1 MTPLIRLTFTE
12 NYDNGMMSTSYKK
25 EVFTLN
31 IVIMGAGALGCYF
44 GGRLQQTGQDVQ
56 FLVRKS
62 RAKQLKEN
70 GISITSPHGNYQFN
84 ELHIS
89 ENVHDIEKADL
100 VILAVKG
107 QHLQG
112 TLADLKVLVNK
123 GAKVLPL
130 LNGLEHISIL
140 QAALGEEAVMG
151 GSAFII
157 ATLDEK
163 GHVIHSHHNHDL
175 VYGALHPSQAKV
187 CEEFEQAAKSAIM
200 TVNKTDNIL
209 IRMWLKYMFITAF
222 SGVTTASN
230 LPIGTIRSF
239 PETNGLLEN
248 SLIEM
253 MELANAYDIGL
264 TRQNVAQGMEN
275 MAVLPEESTS
285 SMHQDRRKGL
295 TLEVEHL
302 QGGALRLADKV
313 GLKLPVIGALYAL
326 IKPFEN

>member
-1 MTPLIRLTFTE
+1 MCA
-12 NYDNGMMSTSYKK
+12 
-25 EVFTLN
+25 LN
-31 IVIMGAGALGCYF
+31 IVIIGAGALGSYF
-44 GGRLQQTGQDVQ
+44 GGRLQQAGQDVQ
-56 FLVRKS
+56 YLVRKN

-84 ELHIS
+84 DLHIT
-89 ENVHDIEKADL
+89 ENVNDIEKVDL

-112 TLADLKVLVNK
+112 TLTDLKVLVEK

-130 LNGLEHISIL
+130 LNGLEHVSIL
-140 QAALGEEAVMG
+140 QDELGEEAVLG

-163 GHVIHSHHNHDL
+163 GHVIHSNENHDL
-175 VYGALHPSQAKV
+175 IYGPLHPSQKKI
-187 CEEFEQAAKSAIM
+187 CDEFEQAAGSAIM
-200 TVNKTDNIL
+200 KASRTENIL
-209 IRMWLKYMFITAF
+209 IRMWIKYMFITAF

-230 LPIGTIRSF
+230 LPIGTIRRF
-239 PETNGLLEN
+239 PETNGLLEKV
-248 SLIEM
+248 LVEM
-253 MELANAYDIGL
+253 KELANAYDVGITVENIAQALENLAGL
-264 TRQNVAQGMEN
+264 
-275 MAVLPEESTS
+275 PDESTS

-302 QGGALRLADKV
+302 QGGALRLADKA
-313 GLKLPVIGALYAL
+313 GLKLPVIGTLYAI

>member
-1 MTPLIRLTFTE
+1 MC
-12 NYDNGMMSTSYKK
+12 
-25 EVFTLN
+25 TLN
-31 IVIMGAGALGCYF
+31 IVIIGAGALGSYF
-44 GGRLQQTGQDVQ
+44 GGRLQQAGQHVQ
-56 FLVRKS
+56 YLVRKN

-84 ELHIS
+84 DLHIT
-89 ENVHDIEKADL
+89 ENVSDIEKVDL

-112 TLADLKVLVNK
+112 TLTDLKVLVEK

-130 LNGLEHISIL
+130 LNGLEHVSIL
-140 QAALGEEAVMG
+140 QDELGDEAVLG

-157 ATLDEK
+157 ATLDDK
-163 GHVIHSHHNHDL
+163 GHVIHSNDNHDL
-175 VYGALHPSQAKV
+175 IYGPLHPSQKKI
-187 CEEFEQAAKSAIM
+187 CDEFEQAAGSAIM
-200 TVNKTDNIL
+200 KTGRTENIL
-209 IRMWLKYMFITAF
+209 IRMWIKYMFITAF

-230 LPIGTIRSF
+230 LPIGTIRRF
-239 PETNGLLEN
+239 PETNGLLEKV
-248 SLIEM
+248 LVEM
-253 MELANAYDIGL
+253 KELANAYDVGI
-264 TRQNVAQGMEN
+264 TVENIAQALEN
-275 MAVLPEESTS
+275 MAGLPDESTS

-313 GLKLPVIGALYAL
+313 GLRLPVIGTLYAL

>member
-1 MTPLIRLTFTE
+1 M
-12 NYDNGMMSTSYKK
+12 
-25 EVFTLN
+25 N
-31 IVIMGAGALGCYF
+31 IVIIGAGALGSYF
-44 GGRLQQTGQDVQ
+44 GGRLQQAGQDVQ
-56 FLVRKS
+56 YLVRKN

-84 ELHIS
+84 DLRIT
-89 ENVHDIEKADL
+89 ENVSDIEKVDL

-112 TLADLKVLVNK
+112 TLTDLKVLVEK

-130 LNGLEHISIL
+130 LNGLEHVSIL
-140 QAALGEEAVMG
+140 QDELGEEAVLG

-163 GHVIHSHHNHDL
+163 GHVIHSNENHDL
-175 VYGALHPSQAKV
+175 IYGPLHPSQKKI
-187 CEEFEQAAKSAIM
+187 CDEFEQAVGSAIM
-200 TVNKTDNIL
+200 KAGRTENIL
-209 IRMWLKYMFITAF
+209 IRMWIKYMFITAF

-230 LPIGTIRSF
+230 LPIGTIRRF
-239 PETNGLLEN
+239 PETNGLLEKV
-248 SLIEM
+248 LIEM
-253 MELANAYDIGL
+253 KELANAYDVGI
-264 TRQNVAQGMEN
+264 TVENIAQALEN
-275 MAVLPEESTS
+275 MAGLPDESTS

-302 QGGALRLADKV
+302 QGGALRLADKA
-313 GLKLPVIGALYAL
+313 GLKLPVIGTLYAL

>member
-1 MTPLIRLTFTE
+1 M
-12 NYDNGMMSTSYKK
+12 
-25 EVFTLN
+25 N
-31 IVIMGAGALGCYF
+31 IVIIGAGALGSYF
-44 GGRLQQTGQDVQ
+44 GGRLQQAGQHVQ
-56 FLVRKS
+56 YLVRKN

-84 ELHIS
+84 DLHIT
-89 ENVHDIEKADL
+89 ENVNDIEKVDL

-112 TLADLKVLVNK
+112 TLSDLKVLVEK

-130 LNGLEHISIL
+130 LNGLEHVSIL
-140 QAALGEEAVMG
+140 QDELGDEAVLG

-163 GHVIHSHHNHDL
+163 GHVIHSNDNHDL
-175 VYGALHPSQAKV
+175 IYGPLHPSQEKI
-187 CEEFEQAAKSAIM
+187 CDEFEQAAGSAIM
-200 TVNKTDNIL
+200 KTGRTENIL
-209 IRMWLKYMFITAF
+209 IRMWIKYMFITAF

-230 LPIGTIRSF
+230 LPIGTIRRF
-239 PETNGLLEN
+239 PETNGLLEKV
-248 SLIEM
+248 LVEM
-253 MELANAYDIGL
+253 KELANAYGVGI
-264 TRQNVAQGMEN
+264 TVENIAQALEN
-275 MAVLPEESTS
+275 MAGLPDESTS

-302 QGGALRLADKV
+302 QGGALRLADKA
-313 GLKLPVIGALYAL
+313 GLKLPVIGTLYAL

>member
-1 MTPLIRLTFTE
+1 M
-12 NYDNGMMSTSYKK
+12 
-25 EVFTLN
+25 N
-31 IVIMGAGALGCYF
+31 IVIIGAGALGSYF
-44 GGRLQQTGQDVQ
+44 GGRLQQAGQDVQ
-56 FLVRKS
+56 YLVRKK

-84 ELHIS
+84 ELHIT
-89 ENVHDIEKADL
+89 ENVSDIEKVDL

-107 QHLQG
+107 QHQQG
-112 TLADLKVLVNK
+112 TLTDLKFLVEK

-130 LNGLEHISIL
+130 LNGLEHVSIL
-140 QAALGEEAVMG
+140 QDELGEEAVLG

-163 GHVIHSHHNHDL
+163 GHVIHSNENHDL
-175 VYGALHPSQAKV
+175 IYGPLHPSQKKI
-187 CEEFEQAAKSAIM
+187 CDEFEQAAGSAIM
-200 TVNKTDNIL
+200 KAGRTENIL
-209 IRMWLKYMFITAF
+209 VRMWIKYMFITAF

-230 LPIGTIRSF
+230 LPIGTIRSY
-239 PETNGLLEN
+239 PETNGLLEKV
-248 SLIEM
+248 LVEM
-253 MELANAYDIGL
+253 KELANAYDVGI
-264 TRQNVAQGMEN
+264 TVENIAQALEN
-275 MAVLPEESTS
+275 MAGLPDESTS

-313 GLKLPVIGALYAL
+313 GLKLPVIGTLYAL

>member
-1 MTPLIRLTFTE
+1 
-12 NYDNGMMSTSYKK
+12 
-25 EVFTLN
+25 VCALN
-31 IVIMGAGALGCYF
+31 IVIIGAGALGSYF
-44 GGRLQQTGQDVQ
+44 GGRLQQAGQDVQ
-56 FLVRKS
+56 YLVRKN

-84 ELHIS
+84 DLHIT
-89 ENVHDIEKADL
+89 ENVNDIEKVDL

-112 TLADLKVLVNK
+112 TLTDLKYLVEK

-140 QAALGEEAVMG
+140 QEALGDEAVLG

-163 GHVIHSHHNHDL
+163 GHVIHSNENHDL
-175 VYGALHPSQAKV
+175 IYGPLHPSQKKI
-187 CEEFEQAAKSAIM
+187 CDEFEQAAGSAIM
-200 TVNKTDNIL
+200 KVSRTENIL
-209 IRMWLKYMFITAF
+209 IRMWIKYMFITAF

-230 LPIGTIRSF
+230 LPIGTIRRYL
-239 PETNGLLEN
+239 ETNGLLEKV
-248 SLIEM
+248 LVEM
-253 MELANAYDIGL
+253 KELANAYDVGI
-264 TRQNVAQGMEN
+264 TAENIAQALEN
-275 MAVLPEESTS
+275 MAGLPDESTS

-313 GLKLPVIGALYAL
+313 GLKLPVIGTLYAL

>member
-1 MTPLIRLTFTE
+1 M
-12 NYDNGMMSTSYKK
+12 
-25 EVFTLN
+25 N
-31 IVIMGAGALGCYF
+31 IVIIGAGALGSYF
-44 GGRLQQTGQDVQ
+44 GGRLQQAGQDVQ
-56 FLVRKS
+56 YLVRKN

-70 GISITSPHGNYQFN
+70 GIRLTSPHGNYQFN
-84 ELHIS
+84 DLHIT
-89 ENVHDIEKADL
+89 ENVNDIEKVDL

-112 TLADLKVLVNK
+112 TLTDLKVLVEK

-140 QAALGEEAVMG
+140 QEALGDEAVLG

-157 ATLDEK
+157 ATLNEK
-163 GHVIHSHHNHDL
+163 GHVIHSNENHDL
-175 VYGALHPSQAKV
+175 IYGPLHPSQKKI
-187 CEEFEQAAKSAIM
+187 CDEFEQAAGSAIM
-200 TVNKTDNIL
+200 KVSRTENIL
-209 IRMWLKYMFITAF
+209 IRMWIKYMFITAF

-230 LPIGTIRSF
+230 LPIGTIRRY
-239 PETNGLLEN
+239 PETNGLLEKV
-248 SLIEM
+248 LVEM
-253 MELANAYDIGL
+253 KELANAYDVGI
-264 TRQNVAQGMEN
+264 TVENIAQALEN
-275 MAVLPEESTS
+275 MAGLPDESTS

-313 GLKLPVIGALYAL
+313 GLKLPVIGTIYAL